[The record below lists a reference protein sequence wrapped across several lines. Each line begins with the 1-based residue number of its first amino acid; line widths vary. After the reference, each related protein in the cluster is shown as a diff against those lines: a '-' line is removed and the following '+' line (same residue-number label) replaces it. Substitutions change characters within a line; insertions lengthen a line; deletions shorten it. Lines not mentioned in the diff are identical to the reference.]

1 MKIILR
7 LILIFLGFF
16 SLGGGMFRIFF
27 IVWRG
32 GLLKNGG
39 FLLIIFIIII
49 LRDYMLIYKDYL
61 VENKYRN
68 FKGKNFIC

>member
-1 MKIILR
+1 
-7 LILIFLGFF
+7 
-16 SLGGGMFRIFF
+16 MFRIFF

-61 VENKYRN
+61 VENKYWK
-68 FKGKNFIC
+68 FKEKILYISIYVYIFKYKY